1 VADKTSTSPGGD
13 RTRAQPGRRKP
24 VGKDRDRRAR
34 LEDLKRQQ
42 RAAERRKTILTIVSG
57 LIVGAIL
64 IAIPVVTTVLQSAE
78 KKHKAAVGYVTTPTA
93 AAKAADCTGVRNDK
107 ASPGGQHT
115 PDRVTYDTAP
125 PSSGRHN
132 NDPLP
137 DSIHFYAR
145 PEHPSIERAV
155 HLLEH
160 GFVVGWYDAK
170 LPADQVA
177 KLKASGTAGERF
189 VAVPWDRQD
198 FGENRHFA
206 LTAWGRTELC
216 ATVSPKAISE
226 FVAKYVDKTAPEP
239 GAAGGSLPGAS
250 APATPPTPPT
260 SPAPS
265 ASPTTK

>member
-1 VADKTSTSPGGD
+1 MADKTSTSPGGD
-13 RTRAQPGRRKP
+13 RTRVQPGRRKP

-42 RAAERRKTILTIVSG
+42 RAAERRKTMLTIVSG

-64 IAIPVVTTVLQSAE
+64 IAIPVVTSTLQSGE
-78 KKHKAAVGYVTTPTA
+78 KKRKAAVGYVSKPTA

-132 NDPLP
+132 DDPLP
-137 DSIHFYAR
+137 DSIHFYAQS
-145 PEHPSIERAV
+145 EHPSIERAV

-160 GFVVGWYDAK
+160 GFVVGWYDTK

-177 KLKASGTAGERF
+177 KLKAASDTAGERF

-206 LTAWGRTELC
+206 LTAWGRTERC
-216 ATVSPKAISE
+216 ATVSPKVISE
-226 FVAKYVDKTAPEP
+226 FVAKYVNKTAPEGGAP
-239 GAAGGSLPGAS
+239 GGKLPGAS
-250 APATPPTPPT
+250 PPATPPT

-265 ASPTTK
+265 ASPTKK

>member
-13 RTRAQPGRRKP
+13 RTRVQPGRRKP
-24 VGKDRDRRAR
+24 VGKGRDRRAR

-42 RAAERRKTILTIVSG
+42 RAAERRKTMLTIVSG

-78 KKHKAAVGYVTTPTA
+78 KKHKAAVGYVSKPTA

-132 NDPLP
+132 PDPLP
-137 DSIHFYAR
+137 DSIHFYAQS
-145 PEHPSIERAV
+145 EHPSIERAV

-177 KLKASGTAGERF
+177 KLKAASATAGERF

-198 FGENRHFA
+198 FAENRHFA
-206 LTAWGRTELC
+206 LTAWGRTERC
-216 ATVSPKAISE
+216 STVSPKAISE
-226 FVAKYVDKTAPEP
+226 FVAKYVNKTAPEA
-239 GAAGGSLPGAS
+239 GAGGGNLPGAS
-250 APATPPTPPT
+250 PPATPPTN
-260 SPAPS
+260 PAPS
-265 ASPTTK
+265 ASPTKK